1 MYAIAAVFCRFW
13 VPVDSDCNAF
23 EVKDFGGIAEETAT
37 EFDNALGDSLEVSN
51 LGLLEGRNQLPQ
63 SIVKV
68 LLLIPHQVFRA
79 AELQN
84 DEIIW
89 QVKESQSAFEG
100 CGRRA

>member
-1 MYAIAAVFCRFW
+1 MTT
-13 VPVDSDCNAF
+13 SDVNGKLVGSDGDAF
-23 EVKDFGGIAEETAT
+23 EVKDLGGIAEEPAT
-37 EFDNALGDSLEVSN
+37 KFDDSLGDRLEVSN

-68 LLLIPHQVFRA
+68 LLLVPHQVVRA

-84 DEIIW
+84 DKIIW